1 MVIDGKII
9 AAARCDLNEGV
20 FVSRNV
26 ERLTKNGT
34 GSGSCTGRAVKQPA
48 EPVLRCSSHSSGA
61 TIGDSLNHSDV
72 L

>member
-9 AAARCDLNEGV
+9 AAARCDLNEAV

-34 GSGSCTGRAVKQPA
+34 GSRSCTGRAMKQLA
-48 EPVLRCSSHSSGA
+48 RPVPRC
-61 TIGDSLNHSDV
+61 
-72 L
+72 